1 MERYY
6 RVVGDG
12 FVDLYALLGVAR
24 SATGAE
30 LRHAYRRL
38 ALAHH
43 PDRAG
48 AGSAARFGE
57 IAEAYRLLSDP
68 LARATYDETL
78 AARGAWGRRQPGGA
92 VHAGGVDWTVGTN
105 GWRVARP
112 RPVGDVLERISGKLD
127 DLVARGVARRRAD
140 GDIELLLNAEEAR
153 AGGNAAIATSIEVA
167 CSSCGGVARPGG
179 VWCRICDYRGHVAAE
194 VTLVVA
200 VEPSTRSGA
209 RVAVELGGGHPPL
222 RVHLNVPAERA

>member
-1 MERYY
+1 MAA
-6 RVVGDG
+6 G
-12 FVDLYALLGVAR
+12 FIDLYAVLGVAR
-24 SATGAE
+24 SATAAE

-38 ALAHH
+38 ALQHH

-48 AGSAARFGE
+48 AHSAPRFAE
-57 IAEAYRLLSDP
+57 IADAYRLLSDP

-78 AARGAWGRRQPGGA
+78 ATRGAWGRRQAGGA

-105 GWRVARP
+105 GWRMSKARP
-112 RPVGDVLERISGKLD
+112 VSDLLARISGKLD

-140 GDIELLLNAEEAR
+140 GDIDLVLNADEAR
-153 AGGNAAIATSIEVA
+153 AGGNAAIATSIEVP

-179 VWCRICDYRGHVAAE
+179 VWCRICEYKGRVAEE

-200 VEPSTRSGA
+200 VEPSSRSGV
-209 RVAVELGGGHPPL
+209 RIAVPVGRTALRFHLTVTADGG
-222 RVHLNVPAERA
+222 

>member
-1 MERYY
+1 MAA
-6 RVVGDG
+6 G
-12 FVDLYALLGVAR
+12 FVDLYAVLGVAR
-24 SATGAE
+24 SVTAAE

-48 AGSAARFGE
+48 AHSAARFAE
-57 IAEAYRLLSDP
+57 IADAYRLLSNP

-105 GWRVARP
+105 GWRVSRP
-112 RPVGDVLERISGKLD
+112 RQVADLLARISGNLD

-140 GDIELLLNAEEAR
+140 GDIELVLNADEAR
-153 AGGNAAIATSIEVA
+153 AGGNAAIATSIEIP
-167 CSSCGGVARPGG
+167 CSSCGGVSRPGG
-179 VWCRICDYRGHVAAE
+179 VWCRICDYKGHVAEE

-200 VEPSTRSGA
+200 IEPSTRSGS
-209 RVAVELGGGHPPL
+209 RVAVPVGERRPPL
-222 RVHLNVPAERA
+222 RFHLNVPADAG

>member
-1 MERYY
+1 MAA
-6 RVVGDG
+6 G
-12 FVDLYALLGVAR
+12 FVDLYAILGVAR
-24 SATGAE
+24 SATMAE

-48 AGSAARFGE
+48 PHSAARFAE
-57 IAEAYRLLSDP
+57 IADAYRLLSDP

-105 GWRVARP
+105 GWRVSRP
-112 RPVGDVLERISGKLD
+112 RPVSDLLARISGKLD
-127 DLVARGVARRRAD
+127 DLIARGVARRRAD
-140 GDIELLLNAEEAR
+140 GDIDLMLSADEAR

-167 CSSCGGVARPGG
+167 CSSCGGVASPGG
-179 VWCRICDYRGHVAAE
+179 VWCRICEYKGHVAEE
-194 VTLVVA
+194 VTVVVA
-200 VEPSTRSGA
+200 IEPATRPGA
-209 RVAVELGGGHPPL
+209 RVAVAVGGRRPPL
-222 RVHLNVPAERA
+222 RFHLDVPSDPP